1 MAKEY
6 LVTETYFGS
15 RKVVVTYGEYT
26 GEDFDPCDCDGSAD
40 VYKSVVTGTAG
51 VAAHL
56 KEIGPCLDGW
66 DVDVYA
72 TLKGCL
78 D

>member
-26 GEDFDPCDCDGSAD
+26 GEDFDPWDCDGSDPTLGRKAD
-40 VYKSVVTGTAG
+40 RYYFEVT
-51 VAAHL
+51 
-56 KEIGPCLDGW
+56 W
-66 DVDVYA
+66 F
-72 TLKGCL
+72 
-78 D
+78 